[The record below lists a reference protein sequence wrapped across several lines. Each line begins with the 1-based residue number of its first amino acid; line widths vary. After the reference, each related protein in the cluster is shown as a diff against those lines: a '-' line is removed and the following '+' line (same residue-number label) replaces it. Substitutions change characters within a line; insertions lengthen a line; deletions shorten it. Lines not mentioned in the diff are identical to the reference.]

1 MLNAFKAVATFVQRL
16 FAPKNDDFKAALIAD
31 LGIER

>member
-1 MLNAFKAVATFVQRL
+1 MMNAIAAFFRSL
-16 FAPKNDDFKAALIAD
+16 FAPKADDYKALLIAD

>member
-1 MLNAFKAVATFVQRL
+1 MLDALKSVAAFFQRL
-16 FAPKNDDFKAALIAD
+16 FAPKDDDFKAALIAD

>member
-1 MLNAFKAVATFVQRL
+1 MLDAFKAIAAFFQRL
-16 FAPKNDDFKAALIAD
+16 FTPKEDDFKAALIAD

>member
-1 MLNAFKAVATFVQRL
+1 MLDAFKAVASFFQRL
-16 FAPKNDDFKAALIAD
+16 FAPKQDDFKAALIAD

>member
-1 MLNAFKAVATFVQRL
+1 MLNSITAFFQRMFARKHDNYKAL
-16 FAPKNDDFKAALIAD
+16 LIAD